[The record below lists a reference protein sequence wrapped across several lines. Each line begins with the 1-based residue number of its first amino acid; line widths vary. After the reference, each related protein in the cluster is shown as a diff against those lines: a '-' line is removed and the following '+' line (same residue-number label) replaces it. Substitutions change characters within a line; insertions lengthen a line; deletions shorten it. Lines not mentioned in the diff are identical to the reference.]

1 MSLRQTSWIE
11 DKIRVPLH
19 KFFYINFIRLVEII
33 MHYISPVNIGF
44 TFRQTMITV
53 SSRFVFALVVVCSL
67 TSTIFAQIRDRIEP
81 PELPPARAK
90 TAFQEGLR
98 TGALIRFGVTDNGM
112 GVGGEYRKITNRFT
126 ELVLSAEIGS
136 VRDSREQLFNSYYF
150 GQIAPNKYKR
160 VMSVPIMIGWRQR
173 MFADTFDDNFRL
185 NIVGMAGSSFA
196 MIYPY
201 FDDINENGIHDQNE
215 IYYDIFRGLD
225 QMETKL
231 GTSGKIAVGID
242 FGEKFK
248 RISTFEFGYH
258 FQYFSGGIQVMQPNA
273 YEIKMNTSGGYELAI
288 GPGLS
293 KQSFFG
299 TPVIS
304 LSFGRFW

>member
-1 MSLRQTSWIE
+1 MR
-11 DKIRVPLH
+11 P
-19 KFFYINFIRLVEII
+19 I
-33 MHYISPVNIGF
+33 ML
-44 TFRQTMITV
+44 TA
-53 SSRFVFALVVVCSL
+53 SSRFIITFVLWCSL
-67 TSTIFAQIRDRIEP
+67 VLTVTAQVRDRIEP
-81 PELPPARAK
+81 PELPPAKAK

-98 TGALIRFGVTDNGM
+98 SGALIRFGVTDNGM
-112 GVGGEYRKITNRFT
+112 GVGGEYRKITNPFT

-150 GQIAPNKYKR
+150 GQIAPNKFKR
-160 VMSVPIMIGWRQR
+160 VMAVPIMLGWRQR

-185 NIVGMAGSSFA
+185 NLVGMAGTSFA

-242 FGEKFK
+242 FGDKFK
-248 RISTFEFGYH
+248 RISTFEFGYQ

-273 YEIKMNTSGGYELAI
+273 YEIKVNPIGGYDLSI